1 MSIVLHTINRL
12 TFGLTPGELKRVERI
27 GARDFI
33 AEQLQP
39 AKLAEPTELQ
49 QLLRGY
55 KALNWDPPALFL
67 HFGKHK
73 ELPPGVTLDPGATEK
88 PGEIRAQ
95 PAKAKLLRAILSP
108 AQLQEVMVDF
118 WYNHFN
124 VSNAKGPT
132 GFWVGCYERDAIRPH
147 ALGKFRNLLVAT
159 AHHPAMLHYLDNAR
173 NTAPES
179 PAGRKSKQ
187 GLNENYARELLELHT
202 LGVDGGYTQGDVRE
216 LARILT
222 GWGVRPAGPGT
233 GPSTFF
239 FAPGRHD
246 DREKILLGVKY
257 PPGGESEVPRALTQ
271 LAEHPA
277 TAKHI
282 GFKLAQRFVA
292 DQPPASLVDKLS
304 QRYRETDGDIR
315 QILTRLFESPE
326 FLDEK
331 YRGKKFKT
339 PFHYLAS
346 YHRLLGQIPDN
357 LAPALVTLQRW
368 GMPLYGCATPNGYSY
383 DEDDWLSPAALMQ
396 RIQFSVRVGQFQ
408 RAKPRSPVDSEAT
421 PEQQALDRIRRQAPP
436 SGPPGEQVLA
446 DLRPW
451 LSRRSLTA
459 LDAAP
464 APFRLNLLLASPEF
478 LRY

>member
-12 TFGLTPGELKRVERI
+12 TYGLTPGELKRVERI
-27 GARDFI
+27 GVRGYV
-33 AEQLQP
+33 AEQLEP
-39 AKLAEPTELQ
+39 AKLAEPAELKN
-49 QLLRGY
+49 LLRGY
-55 KALNWDPPALFL
+55 KALTWDPPALFL

-73 ELPPGVTLDPGATEK
+73 ELPSDVTLDPGATEK

-108 AQLQEVMVDF
+108 AQLHEVMVDF

-246 DREKILLGVKY
+246 DREKTLLGMKY
-257 PPGGESEVPRALTQ
+257 PPAGESEVMRALTQ

-277 TAKHI
+277 TARHV

-292 DQPPASLVDKLS
+292 DQPPASLVEKLGK
-304 QRYRETDGDIR
+304 RYLETDGDIR
-315 QILTRLFESPE
+315 QILMRLFESPE
-326 FLDEK
+326 FLDAR
-331 YRGKKFKT
+331 YQGKKFKT

-346 YHRLLGQIPDN
+346 YHRLLGLPPDN
-357 LAPALVTLQRW
+357 LDAAVGTLRQW
-368 GMPLYGCATPNGYSY
+368 GMPLYGCATPNGYSC
-383 DEDDWLSPAALMQ
+383 EESDWLSPAALMQ
-396 RIQFSVRVGQFQ
+396 RIQFAVRTGQFQ
-408 RAKPRSPVDSEAT
+408 PSRPRPSADREAT
-421 PEQQALDRIRRQAPP
+421 PEQQALDRIRRQASL
-436 SGPPGEQVLA
+436 SGPPGESVLA
-446 DLRPW
+446 DVRPF
-451 LSRRSLTA
+451 LSRRSLA
-459 LDAAP
+459 SLDGAP
-464 APFRLNLLLASPEF
+464 ASFRLNLFLASPEF

>member
-12 TFGLTPGELKRVERI
+12 TYGLTPGELKRVERI
-27 GARDFI
+27 GVRGYV
-33 AEQLQP
+33 AEQLEP
-39 AKLAEPTELQ
+39 AKLAEPAELKN
-49 QLLRGY
+49 LLRGY
-55 KALNWDPPALFL
+55 KALTWDPPALFL

-73 ELPPGVTLDPGATEK
+73 ELPSDVTLDPGATEK

-132 GFWVGCYERDAIRPH
+132 GLWVGCYERDAIRPH

-246 DREKILLGVKY
+246 DREKTLLGVKY
-257 PPGGESEVPRALTQ
+257 APAGESEVMRALTQ

-277 TAKHI
+277 TARHI

-292 DQPPASLVDKLS
+292 DQPPPSLVDKLS

-326 FLDEK
+326 FLDVR
-331 YRGKKFKT
+331 YQGKKFKT

-346 YHRLLGQIPDN
+346 YHRLLGLPPDN
-357 LAPALVTLQRW
+357 LDAALGALRQW
-368 GMPLYGCATPNGYSY
+368 GMPLYGCATPNGYSCE
-383 DEDDWLSPAALMQ
+383 EDDWLSPAALMQ
-396 RIQFSVRVGQFQ
+396 RIQFAVRAGQFQ
-408 RAKPRSPVDSEAT
+408 PSRPRPSADGEET
-421 PEQQALDRIRRQAPP
+421 PERQALDRIRRQASL
-436 SGPPGEQVLA
+436 SGPPGESVLA
-446 DLRPW
+446 DLRPS
-451 LSRRSLTA
+451 LSRRSLA
-459 LDAAP
+459 SLDGAP
-464 APFRLNLLLASPEF
+464 ASFRLNLFLASPEF

>member
-12 TFGLTPGELKRVERI
+12 TYGLTPGELKRVERI
-27 GARDFI
+27 GVRGYV
-33 AEQLQP
+33 AEQLEP
-39 AKLAEPTELQ
+39 AKLAEPAELKN
-49 QLLRGY
+49 LLRGY
-55 KALNWDPPALFL
+55 KALTWDPPALFL

-73 ELPPGVTLDPGATEK
+73 ELPSDVTLDPGATEK

-95 PAKAKLLRAILSP
+95 PARAKLLRAILSP
-108 AQLQEVMVDF
+108 AQLHEVMVDF

-246 DREKILLGVKY
+246 DREKTLLGMKY
-257 PPGGESEVPRALTQ
+257 PPAGESEVMRALTQ

-277 TAKHI
+277 TARHV

-292 DQPPASLVDKLS
+292 DQQPASLVEKLS
-304 QRYRETDGDIR
+304 KRYLETDGDIR
-315 QILTRLFESPE
+315 QILMRLFESPE
-326 FLDEK
+326 FLDAR
-331 YRGKKFKT
+331 YQGKKFKT

-346 YHRLLGQIPDN
+346 YHRLLGLPPDN
-357 LAPALVTLQRW
+357 LDAAVGTLRQW
-368 GMPLYGCATPNGYSY
+368 GMPLYGCATPNGYSCE
-383 DEDDWLSPAALMQ
+383 EDDWLSPAALMQ
-396 RIQFSVRVGQFQ
+396 RIQFAVRAGQFQ
-408 RAKPRSPVDSEAT
+408 PSRPRPSADREAT
-421 PEQQALDRIRRQAPP
+421 PEQQALDRLRRQASP
-436 SGPPGEQVLA
+436 SGPPGESVLA
-446 DLRPW
+446 DVRPF
-451 LSRRSLTA
+451 LSRRSLTS
-459 LDAAP
+459 LDGAP
-464 APFRLNLLLASPEF
+464 ASFRLNLFLASPEF